1 MIYLLGGALVLICLW
16 ALGRGYVRMDPK
28 KLASS
33 LPRIA
38 GVVLVGVAIV
48 LAATGKWAAAAP
60 IGLFGLSL
68 FGFGGNTGRGGL
80 GRLGGLG
87 GLGGLGRPGGGAG
100 RGTGAA
106 PKTSRAASALV
117 ELELDHV
124 AGTVRGTVRSG
135 RYAGQSLNALS
146 VAAVIGLWAGA
157 VGDRES
163 RALLE
168 VYLDRREPRWREH
181 LNDGAA
187 GGQGAAPRPRGMS
200 EQEAYEILGLPQGAS
215 ADDVRAA
222 HRNLMKRVHPD
233 MGGSAALAAR
243 INEAK
248 ERLLGGHRRSP

>member
-1 MIYLLGGALVLICLW
+1 VIFLLGGALVVLALW
-16 ALGRGYVRMDPK
+16 ALGRGYVKADPK
-28 KLASS
+28 RLAKS
-33 LPRIA
+33 LPRIG
-38 GVVLVGVAIV
+38 GVVLVGVAVV
-48 LAATGKWAAAAP
+48 LAATGKWAAAMP

-68 FGFGGNTGRGGL
+68 FGFGGNTGWGGL

-87 GLGGLGRPGGGAG
+87 GLGRPGGTAG
-100 RGTGAA
+100 RSTGAA

-117 ELELDHV
+117 ELELDH
-124 AGTVRGTVRSG
+124 ANGTVRGTVRSG

-146 VAAVIGLWAGA
+146 VEALIGLWAGA

-187 GGQGAAPRPRGMS
+187 GGQGAAPRTRGMS
-200 EQEAYEILGLPQGAS
+200 EQEAYEILGLAQGAS
-215 ADDVRAA
+215 ADEVRTA

>member
-1 MIYLLGGALVLICLW
+1 MIYLLGGALLLLGLW
-16 ALGRGYVRMDPK
+16 ALGRGYVKADPR
-28 KLASS
+28 KLATS
-33 LPRIA
+33 LPRIG

-68 FGFGGNTGRGGL
+68 FGFGGNAGLGGL

-87 GLGGLGRPGGGAG
+87 GLGRPGSSGAG
-100 RGTGAA
+100 RGGGAA

-124 AGTVRGTVRSG
+124 AGTVRGTVRAG
-135 RYAGQSLNALS
+135 RYAGQSLGALS
-146 VAAVIGLWAGA
+146 LPAVVGLWAGA
-157 VGDRES
+157 AGDRES

-187 GGQGAAPRPRGMS
+187 GRQGAAPRTRAMS
-200 EQEAYEILGLPQGAS
+200 EQEAYEILGLAQGAG
-215 ADDVRAA
+215 ADEIRAA

-248 ERLLGGHRRSP
+248 ERLLGGHRRDP

>member
-1 MIYLLGGALVLICLW
+1 MIFLLGGALLVLCLW
-16 ALGRGYVRMDPK
+16 ALGRGYVKADPK

-33 LPRIA
+33 LPRI
-38 GVVLVGVAIV
+38 GGIILVGVAIV
-48 LAATGKWAAAAP
+48 LAATGKWAAAMP

-68 FGFGGNTGRGGL
+68 FGFGGLGGLGGL

-87 GLGGLGRPGGGAG
+87 GLGGLGRPGGTAG
-100 RGTGAA
+100 GGTGTA

-146 VAAVIGLWAGA
+146 VEALIGLWAGA
-157 VGDRES
+157 AGDRES

-187 GGQGAAPRPRGMS
+187 GGQGSAPRSRGMS
-200 EQEAYEILGLPQGAS
+200 EQEAYEILGLAQGAS
-215 ADDVRAA
+215 ADEVRTA